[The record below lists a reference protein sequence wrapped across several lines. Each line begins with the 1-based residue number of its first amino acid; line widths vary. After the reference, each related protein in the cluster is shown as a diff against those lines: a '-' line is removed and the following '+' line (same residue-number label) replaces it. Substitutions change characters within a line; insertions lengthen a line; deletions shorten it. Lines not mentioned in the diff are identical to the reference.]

1 MDREQF
7 ETLLDEHRDAVYG
20 LARYLLTKKEDAED
34 VTQETF
40 LRLFR
45 EGDRIELET
54 VKWWL
59 LRVCRNL
66 CLDQMRRRKVRAHA
80 RDDGHGGLGRDR
92 VGIETEEDD
101 RRERHLEVS
110 DLGTGALHIER
121 ELDLQK
127 MVSIMNQMNEPY
139 RSVLVLR
146 ELHDLPYG
154 EIAETLEMSLSAVKV
169 SLHRARKKLRELFPE
184 GGEALA

>member
-1 MDREQF
+1 MDRDQF
-7 ETLLDEHRDAVYG
+7 EQLLDQHRDAVYG
-20 LARYLLTKKEDAED
+20 LARYLLVKPEDAED

-45 EGDRIELET
+45 EGDRIEVGT
-54 VKWWL
+54 ARWWL

-66 CLDQMRRRKVRAHA
+66 CLDQMRRRKVRDNA

-92 VGIETEEDD
+92 VGIETEDDD

-121 ELDLQK
+121 ALDMEK
-127 MVSIMNQMNEPY
+127 MVQVMNQLNEPY

-169 SLHRARKKLRELFPE
+169 SLHRARRKLRELFPE
-184 GGEALA
+184 GGEAIA